1 MYNDM
6 QHFKLRVTQ
15 SKLKKSAP
23 CFTDITNHI
32 VAAFPDALVV
42 WEHSPTL
49 HLHAIGL
56 CSSLELNDMSEYLS
70 AHVTS
75 RGFICTYYDEDSLK
89 QRTPSYYYGY
99 LLKHYPHADPTL
111 STNVISRGSLT
122 DEQLDNYRNEY
133 LQAKENPEQSFKSF
147 ILRNN
152 PGSYAEVHDLCI
164 LWYRHST
171 SDFKYDNI
179 KKKYCRALMYVFPE
193 KFSEELS
200 AKYDH
205 EKLIS

>member
-15 SKLKKSAP
+15 SKLKKSSP
-23 CFTDITNHI
+23 CFPDLTQYI

-42 WEHSPTL
+42 WEHTPQL

-56 CSSLELNDMSEYLS
+56 CTGLELNDMTEDLS
-70 AHVTS
+70 RHVTS
-75 RGFICTYYDEDSLK
+75 RGFICTFYDDDSLK
-89 QRTPSYYYGY
+89 QRTATYYYGY
-99 LLKHYPHADPTL
+99 LLKYWPHPDPTL
-111 STNVISRGSLT
+111 STNVVSHGSLT
-122 DEQLDNYRNEY
+122 NEELLNYKAEY
-133 LQAKENPEQSFKSF
+133 QSSKENPEQSFKSF

-152 PGSYAEVHDLCI
+152 PTSYAEVHDLCI

-179 KKKYCRALMYVFPE
+179 KKKYCRALMYVFPDQ
-193 KFSEELS
+193 FSEQLKS
-200 AKYDH
+200 NYDH